1 MSDGKVIIST
11 ELDNSQ
17 FKKGISEMKS
27 ELGGLSGTLKKIGK
41 IVAAAFSVHA
51 IVSFSKQAIE
61 LGSNVQEVQN
71 VVDTA
76 FGDMAY
82 KVEEFAKTSVQN
94 FGMSKLSAKK
104 TASTYMAMARGMG
117 IAQAE
122 ASDMAIALTGLTGDV
137 ASFYNISQELAD
149 VKLRSVFTGETET
162 LKDLGIVM
170 TQTNLQAFAL
180 SQGISK
186 NLSDMSQAELVALR
200 YKFVMQQLALANGDF
215 AKTQDSWANQTRI
228 LSEQWKEFMSIIG
241 QALITIFTPLVRV
254 LNTIVAALINMA
266 NVFNAAI
273 SAIFGTSNKQ
283 IQQVQSSASGVGSA
297 IGESVDNQ
305 NALTD
310 ATKGTTAAQKKS
322 NAEAKKTLAAF
333 DEINK
338 LSDNSASG
346 SGGGSG
352 GGAGGGGGGSSV
364 GGGLQVVESDPLG
377 DGANKLTEFFM
388 ELQKALEPTRQAL
401 ARLWDQLKLVGTF
414 TGAALVDFYNNFL
427 KPVGNWVL
435 GEGLPRFIDA
445 ITNGLAAVDW
455 QKINDAL
462 NTLWNALAPFAI
474 NVGEG
479 LLWFWENVL
488 VPLGSWT
495 MSNIVPLFLEILAAA
510 IDILNGVIEALKPLG
525 KWLWD
530 NFLQPIASWTGGVI
544 ISVLSGL
551 RDALRGISDWCKE
564 HKTTIQNIAVAIG
577 SFMAAWAI
585 VDVATTVWEIVSA
598 LASFVSTG
606 GLATAISSA
615 LAAATAAICSP
626 VTLVTIAIGAL
637 IVIIATLIT
646 HWDDVKKAA
655 ETAWNNIKSAWNTAA
670 NWFDTT
676 VVQPVKGFF
685 SGLWT
690 DIDTAAST
698 AWTNIKETFGK
709 AKEWFEDN
717 VTNPV
722 KDAFKTAINSMIG
735 FAEGFANRF
744 IRGINKIISAIN
756 SISFDLPD
764 VIGGGHIGFN
774 IPTISEIS
782 LPRLAQGAV
791 IPPNREFLAMLGDQ
805 STGTN
810 IEAPLE
816 TIKQALHEVIAETGG
831 AGGEITLRL
840 VAGKGFVRDLSVE
853 LDKDSRR
860 RGVKLVK
867 GGAFT

>member
-17 FKKGISEMKS
+17 FKKGIAEMKS
-27 ELGGLSGTLKKIGK
+27 ELGGLSSTLKKIGG
-41 IVAAAFSVHA
+41 IVAAAFSVRA
-51 IVSFSKQAIE
+51 IVNFGRQAVE
-61 LGSNVQEVQN
+61 LGSDVQEVQN

-149 VKLRSVFTGETET
+149 IKLRSVFTGETET

-186 NLSDMSQAELVALR
+186 NISDMSQAELVALR

-283 IQQVQSSASGVGSA
+283 IQQVHSSASGVGSA

-352 GGAGGGGGGSSV
+352 GGAGSGGGGSSV
-364 GGGLQVVESDPLG
+364 GGGLQIVESDPLG
-377 DGANKLTEFFM
+377 DGANKLIAFFETLKRLAEEFKTKFS
-388 ELQKALEPTRQAL
+388 QGFQNAFGKVDFSAIRKSIQ
-401 ARLWDQLKLVGTF
+401 DIGNSLKEIFTDPAV
-414 TGAALVDFYNNFL
+414 TGAAFQLFQSWSYALGSITGMFASIGVTIAQNLLGGISIYLSKNAEYIKRSLADIFTVNAESFDIISDFSAAIADIFTVFRGKTAQNLTADIIEIFSNGFL
-427 KPVGNWVL
+427 GAVELASKIGRDV
-435 GEGLPRFIDA
+435 IDA
-445 ITNGLAAVDW
+445 IT
-455 QKINDAL
+455 
-462 NTLWNALAPFAI
+462 AP
-474 NVGEG
+474 
-479 LLWFWENVL
+479 
-488 VPLGSWT
+488 
-495 MSNIVPLFLEILAAA
+495 
-510 IDILNGVIEALKPLG
+510 
-525 KWLWD
+525 
-530 NFLQPIASWTGGVI
+530 
-544 ISVLSGL
+544 
-551 RDALRGISDWCKE
+551 
-564 HKTTIQNIAVAIG
+564 
-577 SFMAAWAI
+577 
-585 VDVATTVWEIVSA
+585 
-598 LASFVSTG
+598 
-606 GLATAISSA
+606 
-615 LAAATAAICSP
+615 
-626 VTLVTIAIGAL
+626 
-637 IVIIATLIT
+637 IIA
-646 HWDDVKKAA
+646 
-655 ETAWNNIKSAWNTAA
+655 N
-670 NWFDTT
+670 
-676 VVQPVKGFF
+676 
-685 SGLWT
+685 
-690 DIDTAAST
+690 
-698 AWTNIKETFGK
+698 
-709 AKEWFEDN
+709 
-717 VTNPV
+717 
-722 KDAFKTAINSMIG
+722 KDRFKTAIENTLKPIETVAGTIADAVTNTWVAINETYDKYVKPAFENLKEGWISVYETLLDGYNKYIAPVLSNLANKFRDVFQNQVQPAINTVIDVFG
-735 FAEGFANRF
+735 KLILKVSELWKQYFVPFINWLSQTIIPIFATVFEGAATVVLDALGGICDF
-744 IRGINKIISAIN
+744 ISGVFSGDLKKALNGLKEVIKAPLNGIISIVEKAVNWIIEKIN
-756 SISFDLPD
+756 TLHWDIPD
-764 VIGGGHIGFN
+764 WVPGIGGSTFGFN
-774 IPTISEIS
+774 FSRISI
-782 LPRLAQGAV
+782 PRLAQGAV
-791 IPPNREFLAMLGDQ
+791 IPPNREFLAVLGDQ

-831 AGGEITLRL
+831 ASGEITLRL

-853 LDKDSRR
+853 LDKNSRR